1 MWVIT
6 ALSRKRELLPICWNY
21 RCTVGVHDIF
31 HVSQLKKCF
40 RVPTEEAPLETFA
53 VLKVGQNR
61 DLTRSNAIKIDPSTT
76 KIW

>member
-1 MWVIT
+1 MGKLAPRYVSPYRII
-6 ALSRKRELLPICWNY
+6 KKLPISWNY

-61 DLTRSNAIKIDPSTT
+61 DLTRSNAIKQ
-76 KIW
+76 